1 MFRSVPDVWFDDVD
15 ADILDVAEQG
25 KPYLRILPQETG
37 SFNETICM
45 VPKPLVTG
53 NWKE

>member
-25 KPYLRILPQETG
+25 KPYLPQETG
-37 SFNETICM
+37 SINETICM

-53 NWKE
+53 NCKE